1 MSKEIIKAILR
12 ENIFDKIKEASP
24 TPPTEGGE
32 TKTGSGKDNKK
43 YIDDYHEVQRKL
55 DGTMLKAS
63 QVMQAAGLGQ
73 SDDATARSLFA
84 KKLKQEKN
92 DEGGTYRFDEK
103 ELASIIKVINNP
115 SSYLNTTKLKKN
127 N

>member
-1 MSKEIIKAILR
+1 MSKDIIRKVLR

-24 TPPTEGGE
+24 TPAPATEGGE
-32 TKTGSGKDNKK
+32 PKDNTPKKDNKK
-43 YIDDYHEVQRKL
+43 FIDDYHEVQRKL

-63 QVMQAAGLGQ
+63 QVMQAAGLGK

-92 DEGGTYRFDEK
+92 EEGGTYRFDEK

-115 SSYLNTTKLKKN
+115 SSYLNTNTK
-127 N
+127 